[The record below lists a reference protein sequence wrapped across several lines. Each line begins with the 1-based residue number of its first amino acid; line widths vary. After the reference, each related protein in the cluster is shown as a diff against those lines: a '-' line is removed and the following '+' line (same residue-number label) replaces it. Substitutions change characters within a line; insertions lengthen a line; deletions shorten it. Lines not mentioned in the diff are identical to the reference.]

1 MDSVD
6 LIAQQLGLWG
16 GLPAAWRAPLAWG
29 LAVGALV
36 LVGVLTRDKNADAD
50 QLGPGTWRL
59 QVSLVNTCWLLPHPF
74 RVLVGAVPF
83 GPMANICTHSWG
95 LLFLCFD
102 VRVLHL
108 VPVDPPAAGGQ
119 P

>member
-1 MDSVD
+1 MDKVD

-29 LAVGALV
+29 LAVAALV
-36 LVGVLTRDKNADAD
+36 LVGVLTRDKDADAD

-59 QVSLVNTCWLLPHPF
+59 QLTLVNTCWLLPHPF
-74 RVLVGAVPF
+74 RVFLTAPLQ
-83 GPMANICTHSWG
+83 GPMANVCTFSWG
-95 LLFLCFD
+95 LLFLCID
-102 VRVLHL
+102 VRLIHL
-108 VPVDPPAAGGQ
+108 VHVDPPAAGGQ